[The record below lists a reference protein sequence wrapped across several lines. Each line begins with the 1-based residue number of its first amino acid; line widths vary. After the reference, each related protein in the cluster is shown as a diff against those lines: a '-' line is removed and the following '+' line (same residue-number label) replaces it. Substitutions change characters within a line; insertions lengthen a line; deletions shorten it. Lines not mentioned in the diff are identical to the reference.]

1 MEKKKVEL
9 DDKDLNHV
17 VVLKNPKKVH
27 QKQIIWI
34 ERRDERSEE
43 RKTKGKGSLTIL
55 LYWRDERSE
64 ERSY

>member
-34 ERRDERSEE
+34 ERRE
-43 RKTKGKGSLTIL
+43 KKGYGIKKGSRTKI
-55 LYWRDERSE
+55 E
-64 ERSY
+64 EKEGRR